1 MMILITMIMEVV
13 VNYLFVVVTHMMNI
27 QFVRIFIPPVSCLV
41 RSALDLCGQSD
52 DTLRLAKWN
61 VHFTAKT
68 SNMTKKDKTCKSIV
82 LLQPCSPITVTGPP
96 WAEEWSTYLEDVSF
110 FWLFNKLFQH
120 VCDPQWVKVPY
131 SPKVKVY
138 SVDLE
143 DWMARLPWP
152 CRSTERVRGLPSRIW
167 QLCSFLNKCIGFF
180 SAMTQPIGEAWKQA
194 DKEAVWW
201 HFRQPLFKADVLKM

>member
-1 MMILITMIMEVV
+1 MVIILIFDNEGGSGDGLLVCDCDAYDE
-13 VNYLFVVVTHMMNI
+13 YLI
-27 QFVRIFIPPVSCLV
+27 SISLILPVSCLV

-138 SVDLE
+138 SVDLQN
-143 DWMARLPWP
+143 WMAGLPWP
-152 CRSTERVRGLPSRIW
+152 CRGTEGVRGLPSRIW

-180 SAMTQPIGEAWKQA
+180 QQWHSQLVKHENKPIKKQYG
-194 DKEAVWW
+194 DTSDSLCSKRT
-201 HFRQPLFKADVLKM
+201 FF